1 MRCQQIWSAACR
13 ELPLP
18 FKLGFAA
25 GAATFGALCHTR
37 KQPGVSNGAGGFAP
51 HSNFRVPCCRAPLF
65 HQKSQPLKGLGFGPQ
80 KVQLGNFKV
89 WLRRVN

>member
-1 MRCQQIWSAACR
+1 VDR
-13 ELPLP
+13 PLSRN
-18 FKLGFAA
+18 
-25 GAATFGALCHTR
+25 TCAL
-37 KQPGVSNGAGGFAP
+37 
-51 HSNFRVPCCRAPLF
+51 LF

>member
-37 KQPGVSNGAGGFAP
+37 KQPGVSMEPVALHPMPIFVCLCVALLLAWAWKR
-51 HSNFRVPCCRAPLF
+51 FRG
-65 HQKSQPLKGLGFGPQ
+65 Q
-80 KVQLGNFKV
+80 
-89 WLRRVN
+89 